1 MFDFRL
7 KVFYTVAQRLNFTR
21 AAEELFITQP
31 AVTKHIHEIETYYKT
46 QLFQRNGT
54 RIKLTPAGAALLEH
68 AERLFEIYRNIEF
81 ELAAINQ
88 NAKGTMRIGASTTV
102 AQYVLPKYLASFKQK
117 FPDIKIALTANNTEH
132 IENALI
138 ASKIDFGIIEGQSKR
153 PQLKYTTFLKDE
165 IVLCTRTGNPF
176 LKKQTISLTMLKD
189 LPLLMREQGS
199 GSQEVIAAALKKAG
213 VIISKLKVEMV
224 LESTESIKSYLS
236 HSDCFAFL
244 SIHSIVKELKS
255 NELTIIDIKDLG
267 IERAFY
273 FVNQQG
279 DKLPLPELFMK
290 FISADNFKL

>member
-7 KVFYTVAQRLNFTR
+7 KVFYTVARRLNFTK

-54 RIKLTPAGAALLEH
+54 RIKLTPAGTALLEH
-68 AERLFEIYRNIEF
+68 AEQLFAIYRNIEF

-102 AQYVLPKYLASFKQK
+102 AQYVLPKYLALFKQK

-165 IVLCTRTGNPF
+165 IVLCARAGNPF
-176 LKKQTISLTMLKD
+176 LKKQSISLAILKD

-213 VIISKLKVEMV
+213 LTISKLKVEMV

-236 HSDCFAFL
+236 GSDCFAFL
-244 SIHSIVKELKS
+244 SRHSIVKELKS
-255 NELTIIDIKDLG
+255 NELNIIDIKDLH

-273 FVNQQG
+273 FVKQQG
-279 DKLPLPELFMK
+279 DNQHLPELFMK
-290 FISADNFKL
+290 FISSDNFKL

>member
-7 KVFYTVAQRLNFTR
+7 KVFYTVARRLNFTK

-54 RIKLTPAGAALLEH
+54 KIKLTSAGTALLAHTEQ
-68 AERLFEIYRNIEF
+68 LFAIYRNIEVD
-81 ELAAINQ
+81 LAAINE
-88 NAKGTMRIGASTTV
+88 NVKGTLRIGASTTV

-117 FPDIKIALTANNTEH
+117 FPDIKIALTTNNTEY

-138 ASKIDFGIIEGQSKR
+138 ANKIDFGIIEGQSKR
-153 PQLKYTTFLKDE
+153 PQLKYATFLKDE
-165 IVLCTRTGNPF
+165 MVLCTRVGNPL
-176 LKKQTISLTMLKD
+176 LKKQSVPLAALKE

-213 VIISKLKVEMV
+213 VKMALLQVEMI
-224 LESTESIKSYLS
+224 LESTESIKSYLGS
-236 HSDCFAFL
+236 SDSFAFL

-255 NELTIIDIKDLG
+255 NELTIIDIRDLH

-273 FVNQQG
+273 FVKQQG
-279 DKLPLPELFMK
+279 DNQSLTELFMK
-290 FISADNFKL
+290 FISSNNFKL

>member
-7 KVFYTVAQRLNFTR
+7 KVFYTVARRLNFTK

-54 RIKLTPAGAALLEH
+54 KIKLTPAGTTLLVH
-68 AERLFEIYRNIEF
+68 AEQLFNIYRNIEF
-81 ELAAINQ
+81 DLAAINE
-88 NAKGTMRIGASTTV
+88 NVKGTIRIGASTTV

-117 FPDIKIALTANNTEH
+117 FPDIKIELTTNNTEH

-138 ASKIDFGIIEGQSKR
+138 TNKIDFGIIEGQSKR
-153 PQLKYTTFLKDE
+153 PQLKYATFLKDE

-176 LKKQTISLTMLKD
+176 IKKQSISLVSLTN
-189 LPLLMREQGS
+189 LPLLIREQGS

-213 VIISKLKVEMV
+213 IKLSQLKIEMV
-224 LESTESIKSYLS
+224 LEGTESIKTYLS
-236 HSDCFAFL
+236 SSDCFAFL
-244 SIHSIVKELKS
+244 SIHSVLKELKS
-255 NELTIIDIKDLG
+255 NEITIIDIKELS

-273 FVNQQG
+273 FVKQQG
-279 DKLPLPELFMK
+279 DNQHLPALFMK
-290 FISADNFKL
+290 FISSDNFKL

>member
-7 KVFYTVAQRLNFTR
+7 KVFYTVARRLNFTK

-54 RIKLTPAGAALLEH
+54 KIKLTAAGTALLAHTEQ
-68 AERLFEIYRNIEF
+68 LFAIYRNIEAD
-81 ELAAINQ
+81 LAAINE
-88 NAKGTMRIGASTTV
+88 NVKGTLRIGASTTV
-102 AQYVLPKYLASFKQK
+102 AQYVLPRYLASFRQK
-117 FPDIKIALTANNTEH
+117 FPDIQIALTTNNTEY

-138 ASKIDFGIIEGQSKR
+138 ASKIDFGIIEGQTKR

-165 IVLCTRTGNPF
+165 IVLCTRAGNPF
-176 LKKQTISLTMLKD
+176 LKKQPITPTMLKD

-213 VIISKLKVEMV
+213 LTISKLKVEMV
-224 LESTESIKSYLS
+224 LESTESIKSFLS
-236 HSDCFAFL
+236 SSDCFAFL

-255 NELTIIDIKDLG
+255 NELNIIDIKDLH

-273 FVNQQG
+273 FVKQQG
-279 DKLPLPELFMK
+279 DNQHLPELFMK
-290 FISADNFKL
+290 FISSDNFKL

>member
-7 KVFYTVAQRLNFTR
+7 KVFYTVARRLNFTK

-54 RIKLTPAGAALLEH
+54 RIKLTPAGIALLEH
-68 AERLFEIYRNIEF
+68 AEQLFNIYRNMEVD
-81 ELAAINQ
+81 LAAINE
-88 NAKGTMRIGASTTV
+88 NVKGAIRIGASTTV

-117 FPDIKIALTANNTEH
+117 FPDIKIELTTNNTEH

-138 ASKIDFGIIEGQSKR
+138 ANKIDFGIIEGQSKR
-153 PQLKYTTFLKDE
+153 PQLKYATFLKDE
-165 IVLCTRTGNPF
+165 MVLCTRTGNPF
-176 LKKQTISLTMLKD
+176 IKKPSITLASLIN
-189 LPLLMREQGS
+189 LPLLIREQGS

-213 VIISKLKVEMV
+213 IKVSQLKIEMV
-224 LESTESIKSYLS
+224 LESTESIKAYLS
-236 HSDCFAFL
+236 SSDCFAFL
-244 SIHSIVKELKS
+244 SIHSVLKELKS
-255 NELTIIDIKDLG
+255 NELTIIDIKELN

-273 FVNQQG
+273 FVKQQG
-279 DKLPLPELFMK
+279 DNQHLTALFMK